1 MVVHLLCKQRVAGS
15 TPAGGLRIYGMHV
28 IDIMEGII
36 LKILFAVVLFILVC
50 LFVFL
55 LIVDAIANNL
65 CPGKHEFWRFAL
77 VVFDDGS
84 YALWWKHTQPKCETK
99 REKTLDG
106 KPYTIS
112 RCAKY
117 TKIL

>member
-84 YALWWKHTQPKCETK
+84 YTLWWKHTPPKCETK
-99 REKTLDG
+99 RERTLDG
-106 KPYTIS
+106 EPYTVS
-112 RCAKY
+112 SCAKY